1 MLPTGQL
8 GFQGLE
14 VPVVHGQGLSG
25 TVNASMEEDVCNTHV
40 LNKAPCWSWTFLA
53 TKKSY

>member
-53 TKKSY
+53 TKRSY